1 MLAPVCK
8 NSESSEIHSAF
19 YALFNDVLKIMW
31 FWPTEL
37 TLFRFVEKYK
47 IVHSTL
53 KLNSNIGHDDTQNQ
67 VLAGTTMFVVI
78 VTAFFC

>member
-1 MLAPVCK
+1 
-8 NSESSEIHSAF
+8 
-19 YALFNDVLKIMW
+19 MW